1 MDRLLRPVSQQL
13 LRSRPRYPFTIPPP
27 VYAKR
32 LYSMGHTVPPV
43 RDLLLI
49 DWTFLEQLTDYDGL
63 IAERSISLH

>member
-1 MDRLLRPVSQQL
+1 
-13 LRSRPRYPFTIPPP
+13 
-27 VYAKR
+27 
-32 LYSMGHTVPPV
+32 MGHTVPPV